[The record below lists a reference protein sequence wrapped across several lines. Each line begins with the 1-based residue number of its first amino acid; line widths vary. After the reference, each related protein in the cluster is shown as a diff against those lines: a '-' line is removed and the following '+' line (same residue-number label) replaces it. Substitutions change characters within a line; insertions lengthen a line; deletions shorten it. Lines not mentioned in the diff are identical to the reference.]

1 MINLLPPDSKKTL
14 FYARRN
20 TQLIRFV
27 IGLSIG
33 ILGLLVVI
41 GASVFYL
48 QQETKTY
55 EEAVSSTKAELKKEN
70 EAETVQRVQD
80 ISNSLKLV
88 VSVLEQEV
96 LFSKLLRQVGAVMPQ
111 GTVLEDL
118 SLNNEL
124 TGALD
129 LRAGAVDY
137 RSASQV
143 QVNLQD
149 SKNSVLQRAD
159 IVNIKCDSS
168 ADNDKPDPYPCE
180 ITLRALFSKDNNFM
194 LISPKGAA
202 R

>member
-1 MINLLPPDSKKTL
+1 
-14 FYARRN
+14 
-20 TQLIRFV
+20 
-27 IGLSIG
+27 
-33 ILGLLVVI
+33 
-41 GASVFYL
+41 
-48 QQETKTY
+48 
-55 EEAVSSTKAELKKEN
+55 
-70 EAETVQRVQD
+70 
-80 ISNSLKLV
+80 
-88 VSVLEQEV
+88 
-96 LFSKLLRQVGAVMPQ
+96 MPQ

-137 RSASQV
+137 KSATQV

-149 SKNSVLQRAD
+149 AKNSVFERAD
-159 IVNIKCDSS
+159 IVNIKCGSN

-194 LISPKGAA
+194 LLSPKGA

>member
-1 MINLLPPDSKKTL
+1 MINLLPPDSKKTF

-27 IGLSIG
+27 IGLTIG
-33 ILGLLVVI
+33 IVGLLVII
-41 GASVFYL
+41 GASMLYL
-48 QQETKTY
+48 QQETKAY
-55 EEAVSSTKAELKKEN
+55 EEAVSTTKAELKKEN
-70 EAETVQRVQD
+70 EAQTVQRVQD

-118 SLNNEL
+118 SLSNEL
-124 TGALD
+124 SGALD

-149 SKNSVLQRAD
+149 TKNSIFDRAD
-159 IVNIKCDSS
+159 IVNIKCSSS
-168 ADNDKPDPYPCE
+168 ADADKPDPYPCE
-180 ITLRALFSKDNNFM
+180 ITLRALFSKNNNFM
-194 LISPKGAA
+194 LLSPKGA